1 MRQLAKKPF
10 QIYLDQRQ
18 DKILRRLAAK
28 EKVSIGELIRCSLD
42 RFLAEIP
49 LEEDPAMQ
57 LIGLGHSGKGDL
69 STRHDYYLAQAL
81 RKKRR

>member
-1 MRQLAKKPF
+1 MRQLVKKPF

-28 EKVSIGELIRCSLD
+28 EKVSVGELIRRSLD

-57 LIGLGHSGKGDL
+57 IIGLGHSGKGDL
-69 STRHDYYLAQAL
+69 AARHDYYLAQAL
-81 RKKRR
+81 RGKRR